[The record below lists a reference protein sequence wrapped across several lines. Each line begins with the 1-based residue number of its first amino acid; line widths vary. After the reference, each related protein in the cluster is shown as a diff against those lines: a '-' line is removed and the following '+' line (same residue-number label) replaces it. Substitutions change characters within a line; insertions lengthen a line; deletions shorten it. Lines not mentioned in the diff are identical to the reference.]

1 MDKVAKF
8 SQKDRSDLFA
18 ETASTMRTTPAIVE
32 KDFWVVWVL
41 SRVFANTDL
50 ARILKFKGGTSLSKV
65 FGLIGRFSEDIDL
78 ILDWREVVHDDPEA
92 ARSKSQQ
99 MKFNEAT
106 NAEAI
111 SYIDTALLPQ
121 VQQCV
126 GDLCSCSIDVANPHA
141 INIRYPAAFGDA
153 YLRPEILLE
162 IGPLASWLPSD
173 VFAIQPY
180 AAQHFPRLFEKP
192 SCVVPTI
199 LAERT
204 FWEKA
209 TILHQEAHRGDKP
222 MPPRYSR
229 HYYDLARLA
238 LSDVKNIALADLEM
252 LAAAV
257 AFKQRF
263 YPSAWAQYEL
273 AKPPNLKLIPPEA
286 RASELAKDYQAMQN
300 MIFDKPLSFDEVM
313 QTLTSLEKEINALGS
328 AQWRQG

>member
-1 MDKVAKF
+1 MDKVANL
-8 SQKDRSDLFA
+8 SQQDRSDLFA
-18 ETASTMRTTPAIVE
+18 ETANAMRTTPAIVE

-50 ARILKFKGGTSLSKV
+50 ARVLKFKGGTSLSKA

-78 ILDWREVVHDDPEA
+78 ILDWREVAQDDPQA
-92 ARSKSQQ
+92 ARSKSKQ
-99 MKFNEAT
+99 MEFNEAT
-106 NAEAI
+106 NAKAKE
-111 SYIDTALLPQ
+111 YIDAVLLPL
-121 VQQCV
+121 VRQCV
-126 GDLCSCSIDVANPHA
+126 GDLCTCEIDATNPHT

-180 AAQHFPRLFEKP
+180 AAQHFANVFTKP
-192 SCVVPTI
+192 NCDVPTI

-209 TILHQEAHRGDKP
+209 TILHQEAHRAVDKP

-238 LSDVKNIALADLEM
+238 LSGVKNIALADLEI
-252 LAAAV
+252 LVAVV
-257 AFKQRF
+257 AFKQKF
-263 YPSAWAQYEL
+263 YPSAWAQFES
-273 AKPPNLKLIPPEA
+273 AKPPTFKLIPPEV
-286 RASELAKDYQAMQN
+286 RISTLAKDYQAMQN
-300 MIFDKPLSFDEVM
+300 MIFDKPLSFDKIM
-313 QTLTSLEKEINALGS
+313 RTLTALEKEINALES
-328 AQWRQG
+328 A

>member
-1 MDKVAKF
+1 MDKVARLPA
-8 SQKDRSDLFA
+8 KDRSDLFA
-18 ETASTMRTTPAIVE
+18 ETAQAMRTTPAIAE

-41 SRVFANTDL
+41 SRVFANAEL

-78 ILDWREVVHDDPEA
+78 ILDWREVVQDDPLAE
-92 ARSKSQQ
+92 RSKNKQNT
-99 MKFNEAT
+99 FNEAT
-106 NAEAI
+106 NAEAVH
-111 SYIDTALLPQ
+111 YIDNVLLLQ
-121 VQQCV
+121 VQQCL
-126 GDLCSCSIDVANPHA
+126 GDLCTCSIDLVNPHA

-173 VFAIQPY
+173 VFVIQPY
-180 AAQHFPRLFEKP
+180 AAQHFAHIFEKP
-192 SCVVPTI
+192 SCNVPTI

-209 TILHQEAHRGDKP
+209 TILHQEAHRAADKP
-222 MPPRYSR
+222 IPPRYSR

-238 LSDVKNIALADLEM
+238 LADVKQVALTDLEM
-252 LAAAV
+252 LAAVV

-273 AKPPNLKLIPPEA
+273 AKPPTLKLIPPQA
-286 RASELAKDYQAMQN
+286 RVSELAKDYQAMQN

-313 QTLTSLEKEINALGS
+313 LTLMTLEKEINALVS
-328 AQWRQG
+328 V

>member
-1 MDKVAKF
+1 M
-8 SQKDRSDLFA
+8 
-18 ETASTMRTTPAIVE
+18 
-32 KDFWVVWVL
+32 L
-41 SRVFANTDL
+41 SRVFANAEL

-65 FGLIGRFSEDIDL
+65 FALIGRFSEDIDL
-78 ILDWREVVHDDPEA
+78 ILDWREVVQDDPEA

-106 NAEAI
+106 NAKAI
-111 SYIDTALLPQ
+111 SYINAVLLPQ
-121 VQQCV
+121 VRQCV
-126 GDLCSCSIDVANPHA
+126 GDLCTCSIDTVNPHA
-141 INIRYPAAFGDA
+141 INIRYPAPFGDA

-180 AAQHFPRLFEKP
+180 AAQHFAHVFEKP
-192 SCVVPTI
+192 SCDVPAI

-209 TILHQEAHRGDKP
+209 TILHQEAHRAVDKP
-222 MPPRYSR
+222 MPTRYSR

-238 LSDVKNIALADLEM
+238 LADVKVNALTDLAM
-252 LAAAV
+252 LALVV

-273 AKPPNLKLIPPEA
+273 AKPPTLRLIPPEA
-286 RASELAKDYQAMQN
+286 RINELAKDYQAMQN

-313 QTLTSLEKEINALGS
+313 HTLTSLENEINALGNI
-328 AQWRQG
+328 

>member
-1 MDKVAKF
+1 MDKVARL
-8 SQKDRSDLFA
+8 SQQDRSELFA
-18 ETASTMRTTPAIVE
+18 ETATAMRTTPAIAE
-32 KDFWVVWVL
+32 KDFWVVWML
-41 SRVFANTDL
+41 SRVFANADL

-78 ILDWREVVHDDPEA
+78 ILDWREVVQDDPHA
-92 ARSKSQQ
+92 TRSKSKQ
-99 MKFNEAT
+99 MKFNEMA

-111 SYIDTALLPQ
+111 TYIDTVLLPQ

-126 GDLCSCSIDVANPHA
+126 GDLCACSIDAVNPHA
-141 INIRYPAAFGDA
+141 INIRYPAAFGDT

-162 IGPLASWLPSD
+162 IGPLASWLPSE

-180 AAQHFPRLFEKP
+180 AAQHFPRIFEKP
-192 SCVVPTI
+192 SCDVPTI

-204 FWEKA
+204 FWEKT
-209 TILHQEAHRGDKP
+209 TILHQEAHRAVDKP

-238 LSDVKNIALADLEM
+238 LSNVKPNALADSEM
-252 LAAAV
+252 LAAVV

-273 AKPPNLKLIPPEA
+273 AKSPTLKLIPPEV
-286 RASELAKDYQAMQN
+286 RISELAKDYQAMQN

-313 QTLTSLEKEINALGS
+313 QTLTALEKEINALGNI
-328 AQWRQG
+328 

>member
-1 MDKVAKF
+1 MDKVARLPA
-8 SQKDRSDLFA
+8 KDRSDLFA
-18 ETASTMRTTPAIVE
+18 ETAQAMRTTPAIAE

-41 SRVFANTDL
+41 SRVFANAEL

-78 ILDWREVVHDDPEA
+78 ILDWREVVQDDPHAE
-92 ARSKSQQ
+92 RSKSQQ

-111 SYIDTALLPQ
+111 HYIDTVLLPQ
-121 VQQCV
+121 VHQCL
-126 GDLCSCSIDVANPHA
+126 GDLCTCSIDLANPHA
-141 INIRYPAAFGDA
+141 INIRYPAAFNDA

-173 VFAIQPY
+173 VFAITPY
-180 AAQHFPRLFEKP
+180 AAQHFAHIFEKP
-192 SCVVPTI
+192 SCNVPTI

-209 TILHQEAHRGDKP
+209 TILHQEAHRAVDKP

-238 LSDVKNIALADLEM
+238 LADVKAKALADLEM
-252 LAAAV
+252 LAAVV

-273 AKPPNLKLIPPEA
+273 AKPPTLKLIPPEV
-286 RASELAKDYQAMQN
+286 RVSELAKDYQAMQN

-313 QTLTSLEKEINALGS
+313 HTLVELEKEINALGS
-328 AQWRQG
+328 D